1 MTLGGRSGA
10 AGHGPC
16 VWQALIEEDVWV
28 VTDGGG
34 SLRPGAGGLEA
45 SLFLACPFI
54 CFLTTSHHNRNCS
67 SAGVQLF

>member
-1 MTLGGRSGA
+1 M
-10 AGHGPC
+10 AGHGPY

-34 SLRPGAGGLEA
+34 SLGAGRRRVRG

-54 CFLTTSHHNRNCS
+54 CFFNYVSPQQKLLICRC
-67 SAGVQLF
+67 AAILRE